1 MKKKLQT
8 KIELEVLKTK
18 ISINHQNIEDELWLT
33 SNSPHMHAHYEK
45 ELSNDI
51 ETYLETLR
59 PLLVPNKTYV
69 MDMPNQVLPYNDTN
83 NIVRFMYDNMVY
95 RKNNPPNRHLYIHHK
110 PYYHT

>member
-33 SNSPHMHAHYEK
+33 SNTPHMHAHYEK

-51 ETYLETLR
+51 KKAIILA
-59 PLLVPNKTYV
+59 LLPFVV
-69 MDMPNQVLPYNDTN
+69 D
-83 NIVRFMYDNMVY
+83 
-95 RKNNPPNRHLYIHHK
+95 
-110 PYYHT
+110 